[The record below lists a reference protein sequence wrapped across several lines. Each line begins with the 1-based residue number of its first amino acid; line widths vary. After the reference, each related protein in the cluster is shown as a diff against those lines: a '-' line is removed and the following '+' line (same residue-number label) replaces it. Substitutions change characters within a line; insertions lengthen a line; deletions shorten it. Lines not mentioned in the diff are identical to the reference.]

1 MKVCALVVTYN
12 DRFKYLEKVIDQLL
26 QSDINGIIVID
37 NNSSLNSCDQLN
49 TLEKKYSGWLK
60 AIYLNENIGSAGGY
74 FAGLQEFY
82 RMDDYDF
89 VWLLDDDNVPEK
101 NALDIIKKF
110 WLNLNSK
117 DKEDNIALLSYR
129 NDRNIYYE
137 AVLKNN
143 PDMVIGQKNGFL
155 GFDLRT
161 YLIRKR
167 NKLFNIQSSDRLHM
181 DENIEYGKV
190 SASYYGGL
198 FFHKKLLDGIGYPNP
213 EFFVYMDDIEFTSRI
228 NKAGGVL
235 YVLFKS
241 KINDIDEKWK
251 DNKENES
258 VLELPSINELNVDRF
273 YYQLRNRLYFEKH
286 YWITNRFIFQI
297 NKNVYI
303 LVLKLV
309 MLFNRKLKYKWII
322 KRAIKDA
329 LENKLGR
336 RTNIY

>member
-198 FFHKKLLDGIGYPNP
+198 FFHKKLLEGIGYPNP
-213 EFFVYMDDIEFTSRI
+213 DFFVYMDDIEFTSRI
-228 NKAGGVL
+228 NKTGGVL

-241 KINDIDEKWK
+241 RINDIDEKWK
-251 DNKENES
+251 DKKENGS
-258 VLELPSINELNVDRF
+258 VLKLPSINDLNADRF

-286 YWITNRFIFQI
+286 YWVTNRFIFQI

-303 LVLKLV
+303 LILKLV
-309 MLFNRKLKYKWII
+309 MLFNKKLKYKSVI

-329 LENKLGR
+329 LEDNLGR

>member
-198 FFHKKLLDGIGYPNP
+198 FFHKKLLEGIGYPNP
-213 EFFVYMDDIEFTSRI
+213 DFFVYMDDIEFTSRI
-228 NKAGGVL
+228 NKTGGVL

-241 KINDIDEKWK
+241 RINDIDEKWK
-251 DNKENES
+251 DKKENGS
-258 VLELPSINELNVDRF
+258 VLKLPSINDLNADRF

-286 YWITNRFIFQI
+286 YWVTNRFIFRI

-303 LVLKLV
+303 LILKLV
-309 MLFNRKLKYKWII
+309 MLFNKKLKYKSVI

-329 LENKLGR
+329 LEDNLGR

>member
-228 NKAGGVL
+228 NKTGGVL

-241 KINDIDEKWK
+241 RINDIDEKWK
-251 DNKENES
+251 DKKENGS
-258 VLELPSINELNVDRF
+258 VLKLPSINDLNADRF

-286 YWITNRFIFQI
+286 YWVTNRFIFQI

-303 LVLKLV
+303 LILKLV
-309 MLFNRKLKYKWII
+309 MLFNKKLKYKSVI

-329 LENKLGR
+329 LEDNLGR